1 MGKDN
6 KVYRTLIVF
15 AGLLLL
21 IAGLVLA
28 QEPAATETPAA
39 AVSCDPADLHAYTTE
54 RVADAQ
60 AALAESTDP
69 EAINAALG
77 QLYLIGEE
85 FKARALT
92 CGYIPEN
99 IGQMPIGED
108 TSIERVIEVMDT
120 LTGDPLRGQLLY
132 LGQERSTQN
141 ATLGC
146 SGCHATGDV
155 APITEGTW
163 TRWDEERRLLPEYAE
178 QDFAH
183 YAAEAILHP
192 NVYVVP
198 PYGENLMPAIYT
210 LALGYQDLL
219 DLIRFLESQDQLP

>member
-1 MGKDN
+1 M
-6 KVYRTLIVF
+6 YRTLIVI
-15 AGLLLL
+15 AGLLMLA
-21 IAGLVLA
+21 AGLALA
-28 QEPAATETPAA
+28 QEPAPTETPNLSF
-39 AVSCDPADLHAYTTE
+39 SCDP
-54 RVADAQ
+54 DALQ
-60 AALAESTDP
+60 TYAAARIISAQVALAESTDP
-69 EAINAALG
+69 EGINAALG
-77 QLYLIGEE
+77 QMYLIGEE
-85 FKARALT
+85 FKARALA

-99 IGQMPIGED
+99 IGQLPIGED
-108 TSIERVIEVMDT
+108 TSTERVLEVMDT

-132 LGQERSTQN
+132 LGQERSSQN

-146 SGCHATGDV
+146 SGCHETGDV

-178 QDFAH
+178 QEFAY
-183 YAAEAILHP
+183 YAVESILHP

-219 DLIRFLESQDQLP
+219 DLILFLESQDQLP